1 MAKTFKIGE
10 RLIGEGQPVFVVAEL
25 SGNHH
30 QNFDEAVALVKAA
43 QKAGADAVKLQ
54 TYTPDTI
61 TLNSDKQ
68 WFRVG
73 GEDNPENWKGKTLY
87 RLYQTAYTPWEWQ
100 PKLKKLA
107 DELDI
112 ILFSSPFDNTAVDF
126 LEAMRVPCFKIA
138 SYEATDYVL
147 LKKIASTGKPVIMSI
162 GYASLEEVEFALK
175 TLRENGAKDIAIL
188 HCITDYKG
196 EPDEARANLA
206 TIQDIAERFGVVSG
220 FSDNSGGIGV
230 PVMAARAGAAIIEK
244 HVILNR
250 ALGGPDAD
258 FSIEPI
264 ELKSLVDILK
274 GKKEYAPD
282 LPTGQAGEE
291 RYRKVL
297 GAPHYG
303 PRNDIEKY
311 NLRWRRSLFAGK
323 DIKKGEIFTEKNVRD
338 VRPAFGLETKFIDK
352 VLGKKASQDIEFAT
366 PLAWNLISD

>member
-188 HCITDYKG
+188 YCITDYKG

-206 TIQDIAERFGVVSG
+206 TIADIAKHWGVVSG
-220 FSDNSGGIGV
+220 FSDNSGGIDV
-230 PVMAARAGAAIIEK
+230 PVMAVKAGAAIVEK
-244 HVILNR
+244 HIILDR

-258 FSIEPI
+258 FSLEPT
-264 ELKSLVDILK
+264 ELKDLVDILH
-274 GKKEYAPD
+274 GRKEY
-282 LPTGQAGEE
+282 QINENSFQ
-291 RYRKVL
+291 KVF
-297 GAPHYG
+297 GKPHYG
-303 PRNDIEKY
+303 PRNELEKY
-311 NLRWRRSLFAGK
+311 NLRWRRSLFVAK
-323 DIKKGEIFTEKNVRD
+323 DIKKGEKFTPENVRSVD
-338 VRPAFGLETKFIDK
+338 
-352 VLGKKASQDIEFAT
+352 
-366 PLAWNLISD
+366 

>member
-162 GYASLEEVEFALK
+162 RYASF
-175 TLRENGAKDIAIL
+175 
-188 HCITDYKG
+188 
-196 EPDEARANLA
+196 
-206 TIQDIAERFGVVSG
+206 
-220 FSDNSGGIGV
+220 
-230 PVMAARAGAAIIEK
+230 
-244 HVILNR
+244 
-250 ALGGPDAD
+250 
-258 FSIEPI
+258 
-264 ELKSLVDILK
+264 
-274 GKKEYAPD
+274 
-282 LPTGQAGEE
+282 
-291 RYRKVL
+291 
-297 GAPHYG
+297 
-303 PRNDIEKY
+303 
-311 NLRWRRSLFAGK
+311 
-323 DIKKGEIFTEKNVRD
+323 
-338 VRPAFGLETKFIDK
+338 
-352 VLGKKASQDIEFAT
+352 
-366 PLAWNLISD
+366 

>member
-112 ILFSSPFDNTAVDF
+112 MLFSSPFDESAVDF
-126 LEAMRVPCFKIA
+126 LEREINPPCYKVA
-138 SYEATDYVL
+138 SYEAVHIPL
-147 LKKIASTGKPVIMSI
+147 LKKIANTAKPVIMSI
-162 GYASLEEVEFALK
+162 GYASLEEAEDAIR
-175 TLRENGAKDIAIL
+175 TLRENGADDI
-188 HCITDYKG
+188 
-196 EPDEARANLA
+196 
-206 TIQDIAERFGVVSG
+206 
-220 FSDNSGGIGV
+220 
-230 PVMAARAGAAIIEK
+230 
-244 HVILNR
+244 
-250 ALGGPDAD
+250 
-258 FSIEPI
+258 
-264 ELKSLVDILK
+264 
-274 GKKEYAPD
+274 
-282 LPTGQAGEE
+282 
-291 RYRKVL
+291 
-297 GAPHYG
+297 
-303 PRNDIEKY
+303 
-311 NLRWRRSLFAGK
+311 
-323 DIKKGEIFTEKNVRD
+323 
-338 VRPAFGLETKFIDK
+338 
-352 VLGKKASQDIEFAT
+352 
-366 PLAWNLISD
+366 